1 MIRKILHKP
10 QALLGLAM
18 MLIVFFVVAFAP
30 FIAPHDPSEL
40 NVAHALSAPDSEYP
54 LGTDEMGRCVF
65 SRLLYGARSSMSI
78 ALPSLIILA
87 LVSTVVS
94 ALIWAVYLTGFLMLF
109 LTSLWHFHPFLWPL
123 LWWDYLN
130 QKCSV
135 SFYPL

>member
-54 LGTDEMGRCVF
+54 LGTDEGALRIFTIALWRAVIYVYRSALAYHFGTCQYGRSYCLRLSGRC
-65 SRLLYGARSSMSI
+65 
-78 ALPSLIILA
+78 
-87 LVSTVVS
+87 T
-94 ALIWAVYLTGFLMLF
+94 
-109 LTSLWHFHPFLWPL
+109 
-123 LWWDYLN
+123 
-130 QKCSV
+130 
-135 SFYPL
+135 

>member
-65 SRLLYGARSSMSI
+65 SRLIYVYR
-78 ALPSLIILA
+78 
-87 LVSTVVS
+87 S
-94 ALIWAVYLTGFLMLF
+94 ALAY
-109 LTSLWHFHPFLWPL
+109 HFGTCQYGRSYCLRL
-123 LWWDYLN
+123 SGR
-130 QKCSV
+130 CT
-135 SFYPL
+135 

>member
-78 ALPSLIILA
+78 ALPSLII
-87 LVSTVVS
+87 
-94 ALIWAVYLTGFLMLF
+94 
-109 LTSLWHFHPFLWPL
+109 WHCQYGRSYCLRL
-123 LWWDYLN
+123 SGR
-130 QKCSV
+130 CT
-135 SFYPL
+135 

>member
-54 LGTDEMGRCVF
+54 LGTDEMGAAYFHDCSMARGHLCL
-65 SRLLYGARSSMSI
+65 SLCPRLSFWHLSVRS
-78 ALPSLIILA
+78 
-87 LVSTVVS
+87 
-94 ALIWAVYLTGFLMLF
+94 
-109 LTSLWHFHPFLWPL
+109 
-123 LWWDYLN
+123 
-130 QKCSV
+130 
-135 SFYPL
+135 

>member
-54 LGTDEMGRCVF
+54 LGTDEMGAAAVF
-65 SRLLYGARSSMSI
+65 SRLALWQRWVIYVYR
-78 ALPSLIILA
+78 LPSLIILA
-87 LVSTVVS
+87 LVSTVVATVLRLS
-94 ALIWAVYLTGFLMLF
+94 GRCT
-109 LTSLWHFHPFLWPL
+109 
-123 LWWDYLN
+123 
-130 QKCSV
+130 
-135 SFYPL
+135 